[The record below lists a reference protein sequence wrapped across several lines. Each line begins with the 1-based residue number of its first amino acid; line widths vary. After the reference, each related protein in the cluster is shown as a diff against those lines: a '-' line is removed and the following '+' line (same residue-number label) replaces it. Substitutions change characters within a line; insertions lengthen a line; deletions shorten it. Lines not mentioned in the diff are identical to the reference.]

1 MTSKNILNLNGLF
14 TPTYVGFD
22 RLFDEMLKLQETSS
36 RLSTKPRPA
45 YPPYNLIKD
54 GETYTIE
61 MAVAGLTDKDI
72 DIVLEERVLTISYE
86 KTEEVVENLIH
97 QGLSHRSFK
106 KSFNLADDIEI
117 KKATLK
123 NGLLSVVME
132 RIIPEEKKPIQ
143 IKISK

>member
-1 MTSKNILNLNGLF
+1 MSRNILDLNGLF

-22 RLFDEMLKLQETSS
+22 RLFNEMLKTQS
-36 RLSTKPRPA
+36 RGKSVPQ

-61 MAVAGLTDKDI
+61 MAMAGLTDKDI
-72 DIVLEERVLTISYE
+72 DIVLEERTLTISYE
-86 KTEEVVENLIH
+86 KSEEKVDGVIH
-97 QGLSHRSFK
+97 QGLAQRSFK
-106 KSFNLADDIEI
+106 RSFNLADDIEI

-123 NGLLSVVME
+123 NGLLSVEME
-132 RIIPEEKKPIQ
+132 RIIPDEKKPVK

>member
-1 MTSKNILNLNGLF
+1 MSRNILDLNVLF

-22 RLFDEMLKLQETSS
+22 RLFNEMLKTQS
-36 RLSTKPRPA
+36 RGKSVPQ

-61 MAVAGLTDKDI
+61 MAMAGLTDKDI
-72 DIVLEERVLTISYE
+72 DIVLEERTLTISYE
-86 KTEEVVENLIH
+86 KSEEKVDGVIH
-97 QGLSHRSFK
+97 QGLAQRSFK
-106 KSFNLADDIEI
+106 RSFNLAEDIEI

-123 NGLLSVVME
+123 NGLLSVEME
-132 RIIPEEKKPIQ
+132 RVIPEEKKPIK

>member
-1 MTSKNILNLNGLF
+1 MSRNILDLNGLF

-22 RLFDEMLKLQETSS
+22 RLFNEMLKTQS
-36 RLSTKPRPA
+36 RGKSVPQ

-61 MAVAGLTDKDI
+61 MAMAGLTDKDI
-72 DIVLEERVLTISYE
+72 DIVLEERVLTISYD
-86 KTEEVVENLIH
+86 KTEETRENLVH
-97 QGLSHRSFK
+97 QGLAQRSFK

-123 NGLLSVVME
+123 NGLLSVEME
-132 RIIPEEKKPIQ
+132 RVIPEEKKPIK

>member
-22 RLFDEMLKLQETSS
+22 RLFEEMLKLQS
-36 RLSTKPRPA
+36 RGKSVPQ

-61 MAVAGLTDKDI
+61 MAMAGLTDQDI
-72 DIVLEERVLTISYE
+72 DIVLEERVLTISYD
-86 KTEEVVENLIH
+86 KTEETRENLVH
-97 QGLSHRSFK
+97 QGLAQRSFK

-132 RIIPEEKKPIQ
+132 RVIPDEKKPVK
-143 IKISK
+143 IKIS

>member
-1 MTSKNILNLNGLF
+1 MSRNILDLNGLF

-22 RLFDEMLKLQETSS
+22 RLFNEMLKTQS
-36 RLSTKPRPA
+36 RGKSVPQ

-61 MAVAGLTDKDI
+61 MAMAGLTDKDI
-72 DIVLEERVLTISYE
+72 DIVLEERTLTISYE
-86 KTEEVVENLIH
+86 KSEKVEGVIH
-97 QGLSHRSFK
+97 QGLAQRSFK
-106 KSFNLADDIEI
+106 RSFNLADDIEI

-123 NGLLSVVME
+123 NGLLSVEME
-132 RIIPEEKKPIQ
+132 RIIPDEKKPIQ

>member
-14 TPTYVGFD
+14 TTTYVGFD
-22 RLFDEMLKLQETSS
+22 RLFEEILKLQS
-36 RLSTKPRPA
+36 RGKSVPQ
-45 YPPYNLIKD
+45 YPPYNRIKD

-61 MAVAGLTDKDI
+61 MAMAGLTDQDI
-72 DIVLEERVLTISYE
+72 DIVLEERVLTISYD
-86 KTEEVVENLIH
+86 KTEETRENLVH
-97 QGLSHRSFK
+97 QGLAQRSFK

-132 RIIPEEKKPIQ
+132 RIIPDEKKPVK

>member
-22 RLFDEMLKLQETSS
+22 RLFDEMLKLQS
-36 RLSTKPRPA
+36 RGKSVPQ

-61 MAVAGLTDKDI
+61 MAMAGLTDQDI
-72 DIVLEERVLTISYE
+72 DIVLEERVLTISYD
-86 KTEEVVENLIH
+86 KTEETRENLVH
-97 QGLSHRSFK
+97 QGLAQRSFK

-132 RIIPEEKKPIQ
+132 RVIPDEKKPVK

>member
-1 MTSKNILNLNGLF
+1 MSRNILDLNGLF

-22 RLFDEMLKLQETSS
+22 RLFNEMLKTQS
-36 RLSTKPRPA
+36 RGKSVPQ

-61 MAVAGLTDKDI
+61 MAMAGLTDKDI
-72 DIVLEERVLTISYE
+72 DIVLEERTLTISYE
-86 KTEEVVENLIH
+86 KSEEKVDGVIH
-97 QGLSHRSFK
+97 QGLAQRSFK
-106 KSFNLADDIEI
+106 RSFNLAEDIEI

-123 NGLLSVVME
+123 NGLLSVEME
-132 RIIPEEKKPIQ
+132 RVIPEEKKPIK

>member
-22 RLFDEMLKLQETSS
+22 RLFEEMLKLQS
-36 RLSTKPRPA
+36 RGKSVPQ

-61 MAVAGLTDKDI
+61 MAMAGLTDQDI
-72 DIVLEERVLTISYE
+72 DIVLEERVLTISYD
-86 KTEEVVENLIH
+86 KTEETRENLVH
-97 QGLSHRSFK
+97 QGLAQRSFK

-123 NGLLSVVME
+123 NGLLSVEME
-132 RIIPEEKKPIQ
+132 RVIPDEKKPVK